1 MALFKTILVPT
12 AFDEASGRAARLAV
26 DVARAFDGSI
36 VLLHAFD
43 PAQSAVAASSA
54 QGAMTMAALDEGA
67 VRKSLD
73 EALGAVRALWPRCE
87 ALLRVGPP
95 SDEILKA
102 IKSVKADLVVMATHG
117 RGAVLH
123 ALVGSVAERIVR
135 SSPVPVLTVRA
146 A

>member
-12 AFDEASGRAARLAV
+12 AFDEASARAARLAV
-26 DVARAFDGSI
+26 DMARAFDGSI

-43 PAQSAVAASSA
+43 PAQNAVAASST
-54 QGAMTMAALDEGA
+54 QGAMTMVALDEAA
-67 VRKSLD
+67 VRRSLD
-73 EALGAVRALWPRCE
+73 ETLSTLRETWPRCE

-102 IKSVKADLVVMATHG
+102 IHGVGADLVVMGTHG
-117 RGAVLH
+117 RTGLLH

-135 SSPVPVLTVRA
+135 TSPVPVLTVRA
-146 A
+146 T

>member
-12 AFDEASGRAARLAV
+12 AFDEASRRAARLAV

-36 VLLHAFD
+36 VLFHAFD
-43 PAQSAVAASSA
+43 PAQNAVAASST
-54 QGAMTMAALDEGA
+54 QGAMTMVALDEGA
-67 VRKSLD
+67 VRRSLD
-73 EALGAVRALWPRCE
+73 ETLGEVRALWPRCE

-95 SDEILKA
+95 SEEILKA
-102 IKSVKADLVVMATHG
+102 IHRVGADLVVMATHG
-117 RGAVLH
+117 RSGVLH

-146 A
+146 T